1 MKKSIYIAGAV
12 TLVLLAGCNTSK
24 KEANEENFGLAIN
37 KALTTQGLMCLPTT
51 KWPAIASLK
60 PGANEA
66 TGMTSEGL
74 AALEETG
81 LAKSTDAT
89 QEVEISWGKTRKQQV
104 KSYSLT
110 EAAQAYLHDGGQLCW
125 GQKVV
130 DRIVSWSEPSNN
142 QSSILY
148 VYKISGV
155 AGWAK
160 SDEIQSAFPSVKTG
174 IAGSGRDQSHCVAD
188 ITKNGWQAN
197 CPLS

>member
-1 MKKSIYIAGAV
+1 MKKAIYIAGAV
-12 TLVLLAGCNTSK
+12 TLVLLGGCNTSK

-37 KALTTQGLMCLPTT
+37 NALATQGQMCLPAT
-51 KWPAIASLK
+51 KWPTIASLR

-66 TGMTSEGL
+66 TGMTREGL
-74 AALEETG
+74 EALESIG
-81 LAKSTDAT
+81 LAKSIDTT

-110 EAAQAYLHDGGQLCW
+110 EAAQAYLHDEGQLCW

-130 DRIVSWSEPSNN
+130 DKIVSWSEPNNN

-155 AGWAK
+155 ATWAN
-160 SDEIQSAFPSVKTG
+160 SDEIQNAFPSVKSG
-174 IAGSGRDQSHCVAD
+174 IAGAGRDQNHCVAD